1 MAHELADI
9 NQGTAGSELLGN
21 KSVSQVIDLGFL
33 DTGKMKVSVKIRTD
47 ISD

>member
-21 KSVSQVIDLGFL
+21 ESMSEIVNFSFF
-33 DTGKMKVSVKIRTD
+33 DTGKMKVSVKIGTD